1 MMSMCSFLKVST
13 CKPPRYGLFP
23 GIQDFSSINVSV
35 ATHSWLLELEQA
47 IVVPTIIWM
56 PLKKKSSRFL
66 AIKAGVG
73 ENDSSSMSDANQDT
87 GPGLT
92 CIAEL
97 GLGLTIT

>member
-1 MMSMCSFLKVST
+1 MMSMCSFLKIST
-13 CKPPRYGLFP
+13 CKPPRYGLFA

-35 ATHSWLLELEQA
+35 ATHSWLSELEQA

-92 CIAEL
+92 CKAEL